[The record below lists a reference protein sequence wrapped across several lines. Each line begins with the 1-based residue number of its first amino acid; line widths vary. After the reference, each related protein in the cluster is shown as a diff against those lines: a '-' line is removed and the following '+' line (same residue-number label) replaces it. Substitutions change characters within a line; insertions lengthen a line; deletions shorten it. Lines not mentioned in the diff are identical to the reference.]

1 MILWI
6 DWKPDNDRTFNCSR
20 YCSSFHINCR
30 GIRKVILIK
39 CRLNISFWNRVLHC
53 WHSNTQ
59 IPLSLMIRYK
69 DSCPF
74 FYLYQG
80 QHFNSTSFSKES
92 IFLFFS
98 SVKFSFVKRFIMT
111 LEQTSETKTDK
122 SGAKVTTKRTVK
134 TFFAK
139 GAQETTTPWGVTL
152 KPVPR
157 KKIVEEI
164 IKNDSKPNERPS
176 PSRPLPKLNTSKV
189 RGWFID
195 IYR

>member
-1 MILWI
+1 MQIEYFILKQSPSLLTLKHSDPTI
-6 DWKPDNDRTFNCSR
+6 PDDQVQRFL
-20 YCSSFHINCR
+20 SFFIF
-30 GIRKVILIK
+30 IKDSILIR
-39 CRLNISFWNRVLHC
+39 RLFPKRIF
-53 WHSNTQ
+53 
-59 IPLSLMIRYK
+59 
-69 DSCPF
+69 
-74 FYLYQG
+74 
-80 QHFNSTSFSKES
+80 
-92 IFLFFS
+92 FLFFS

-189 RGWFID
+189 RG
-195 IYR
+195 

>member
-1 MILWI
+1 MTGPSIAADTVLPFISIAEVLEKSFLSSADWI
-6 DWKPDNDRTFNCSR
+6 FHFETE
-20 YCSSFHINCR
+20 SFIADTQTLRSHYPWWSGTKIP
-30 GIRKVILIK
+30 
-39 CRLNISFWNRVLHC
+39 VL
-53 WHSNTQ
+53 
-59 IPLSLMIRYK
+59 
-69 DSCPF
+69 

-92 IFLFFS
+92 ICLFFS

>member
-1 MILWI
+1 MQIEYFILKQSPSLLTLKHSDPTI
-6 DWKPDNDRTFNCSR
+6 PDDQVQRF
-20 YCSSFHINCR
+20 
-30 GIRKVILIK
+30 
-39 CRLNISFWNRVLHC
+39 
-53 WHSNTQ
+53 
-59 IPLSLMIRYK
+59 LS
-69 DSCPF
+69 F

>member
-1 MILWI
+1 MTGPSIAADTVLPFISIAEVLEKSFLSSADWI
-6 DWKPDNDRTFNCSR
+6 FHFETE
-20 YCSSFHINCR
+20 SFIADTQTLRSHYPWWSGTKIPVLFS
-30 GIRKVILIK
+30 IFIKDSILIR
-39 CRLNISFWNRVLHC
+39 RLFPKRIF
-53 WHSNTQ
+53 
-59 IPLSLMIRYK
+59 
-69 DSCPF
+69 
-74 FYLYQG
+74 
-80 QHFNSTSFSKES
+80 
-92 IFLFFS
+92 FLFFS